1 MIDVKTIVKEDRLM
15 VHELL
20 EIQATVANNAQ
31 VAVHLILHQEF
42 ENVQERK
49 QQQMKFEIQ
58 IVDLL
63 PVLLH

>member
-31 VAVHLILHQEF
+31 VAVHLILLLEF

-49 QQQMKFEIQ
+49 QQLMKFEIQ

-63 PVLLH
+63 LVL

>member
-1 MIDVKTIVKEDRLM
+1 MIDAKTIVKEDRLM

-31 VAVHLILHQEF
+31 VVVHLILHQEF

-49 QQQMKFEIQ
+49 QQLMKFEIQ

-63 PVLLH
+63 LVLLH